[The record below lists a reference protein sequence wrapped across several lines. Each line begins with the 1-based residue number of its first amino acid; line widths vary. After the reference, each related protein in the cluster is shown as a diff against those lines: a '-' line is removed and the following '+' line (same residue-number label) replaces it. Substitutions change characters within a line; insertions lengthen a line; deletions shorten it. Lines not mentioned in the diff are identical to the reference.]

1 MAGNIKGITI
11 EIGGDTKGLD
21 SALKSVTS
29 QSVTLGK
36 DLKTVN
42 QLLKLDPGNMEL
54 VAQKQQILAQS
65 IEATAEKLAILR
77 AAQEQVKAQFESGE
91 ISREQYIAF
100 QEELVRTEQRM
111 ESLTGEQAQ
120 MQDGFDESANSADG
134 TTDAVKD
141 LGKEEENA
149 AGKTDKL
156 GEKLKNGLAA
166 GAKAAAAA
174 LAAATAAVTA
184 TVAGIVKATG
194 ETAEYGDNIDKMSQK
209 LGMSAEAY
217 QEWDFI
223 MQHSGSDIDSMTTSM
238 KKLSEAVVDQ
248 SDASVAAFEKLGIS
262 MEDAAA
268 MSQEELFSATITALQ
283 GMESG
288 AERTALA
295 TDLLGKSAMDLA
307 PLLNTSAEDTEAM
320 RQQVHELGGVMS
332 DEAVKAS
339 AAYQDSLQNMQ
350 TAISGASRGI
360 TTQFMPALTGMM
372 DGVAK
377 LVSGDS
383 SGIEM
388 LKSGLQ
394 QFTSQLSSLIPQ
406 LAETAQSL
414 MPVFVEAI
422 TESLPLL
429 LTAAADILTSLAE
442 GIVDA
447 LPVLIPVAGDI
458 ILQLATALI
467 TMLPEIITVGLQVI
481 TQLAIGIANALPS
494 LIPTIVD
501 VVLQIVDTLLDNID
515 MLIDAG
521 IKLLV
526 AVATGLI
533 DALPRLIDK
542 IPIIISKLLA
552 AIISNLPKLLDAGV
566 QLIGSLAGGIINSV
580 PKIVS
585 AALQIVSSIWD
596 TLKSLPG
603 KALQWGKDLIGNIVQ
618 GIKDKIG
625 AVKDAVVGVADKIK
639 SFLHF
644 SVPDEGP
651 LTDFPNWMPDM
662 MQGLATGIKKN
673 MGTVKKAVGALA
685 AEMVPDADMSQALS
699 YYGENRM
706 PRSTPTLA
714 GAGGGQIAAG
724 GGNRTINI
732 TVNVSQMNSDYDAR
746 RAAEIMAQEIDRLT
760 TDNNSLRGAWSV

>member
-29 QSVTLGK
+29 QSVALGK

-42 QLLKLDPGNMEL
+42 QLLKLDPGNVEL
-54 VAQKQQILAQS
+54 IAQKQQILADSVQ
-65 IEATAEKLAILR
+65 ATAEKLQILR

-111 ESLTGEQAQ
+111 ESLTNEQDQ
-120 MQDGFDESANSADG
+120 MQGGFEESADSADE
-134 TTDAVKD
+134 TTEAVKD
-141 LGKEEENA
+141 LGKEEDTTSD
-149 AGKTDKL
+149 KTSEL
-156 GEKLKNGLAA
+156 GENLKNGLAA

-194 ETAEYGDNIDKMSQK
+194 ETAEYGDKIDKMSQK

-248 SDASVAAFEKLGIS
+248 SDKSVAAFEKLGIS
-262 MEDAAA
+262 MEEAAG

-283 GMESG
+283 GMENG

-295 TDLLGKSAMDLA
+295 TDLLGKSAVDLA

-360 TTQFMPALTGMM
+360 TVQFMPALSGMM
-372 DGVAK
+372 DGIAAI
-377 LVSGDS
+377 VSGDS
-383 SGIEM
+383 SGIEL

-394 QFTSQLSSLIPQ
+394 QFTAQLSDLIPQ
-406 LAETAQSL
+406 LADTAMQ
-414 MPVFVEAI
+414 MVPVIVDAI
-422 TESLPLL
+422 TDSLPMLL
-429 LTAAADILTSLAE
+429 KAAADILKSLAK

-447 LPVLIPVAGDI
+447 IPVLVPVAGDI
-458 ILQLATALI
+458 ILELAKSLI
-467 TMLPEIITVGLQVI
+467 TMLPEIIKVGIQVI
-481 TQLAIGIANALPS
+481 SDLASGIADAIPD
-494 LIPTIVD
+494 LIPVAVD
-501 VVLQIVDTLLDNID
+501 VILEIVDTLIDNLDL
-515 MLIDAG
+515 LIDAG
-521 IKLLV
+521 IKLLI
-526 AVATGLI
+526 AVAEGLVK
-533 DALPRLIDK
+533 ALPRLVEK

-552 AIISNLPKLLDAGV
+552 AIMSNLPKLLDAGV
-566 QLIGSLAGGIINSV
+566 QLIGSLAMGVINAL
-580 PKIVS
+580 PQIVS
-585 AALQIVSSIWD
+585 AALQIVSSFWD

-662 MQGLATGIKKN
+662 MQGLAKGIKKN
-673 MGTVKKAVGALA
+673 IGVVKNAVGALA
-685 AEMVPDADMSQALS
+685 SEMVPDADMSQALS
-699 YYGENRM
+699 WYGADRM
-706 PRSTPTLA
+706 PAGAPALA
-714 GAGGGQIAAG
+714 AAGGGQIATG
-724 GGNRTINI
+724 GSRTFNI
-732 TVNVSQMNSDYDAR
+732 TVNVQQMSSDYDAR
-746 RAAEIMAQEIDRLT
+746 KAAEIMAEEIDRLT

>member
-29 QSVTLGK
+29 QSVALGK

-42 QLLKLDPGNMEL
+42 QLLKLDPGNVEL

-65 IEATAEKLAILR
+65 VQATAEKLAILR
-77 AAQEQVKAQFESGE
+77 AAQEQVKQQFENGE

-111 ESLTGEQAQ
+111 QSLTDEQTQ
-120 MQDGFDESANSADG
+120 MQDGFDESADSADG
-134 TTDAVKD
+134 TADAVKD
-141 LGKEEENA
+141 LGNEEDTA
-149 AGKTDKL
+149 ASKTDKL
-156 GEKLKNGLAA
+156 GDKLKNGLAA

-184 TVAGIVKATG
+184 TAAGIVKATG
-194 ETAEYGDNIDKMSQK
+194 QTAEYGDNIDKMSQK

-248 SDASVAAFEKLGIS
+248 SDKSVKAFEKLGIS
-262 MEDAAA
+262 MEDAAG

-307 PLLNTSAEDTEAM
+307 PLLNTSAEETEAM

-332 DEAVKAS
+332 DDAVKAS
-339 AAYQDSLQNMQ
+339 AAYQDSLTNMK
-350 TAISGASRGI
+350 TAISGASRNI
-360 TTQFMPALTGMM
+360 TAQFMPALTGMM
-372 DGVAK
+372 DGIAK
-377 LVSGDS
+377 IVSGDS
-383 SGIEM
+383 SGIEL

-394 QFTSQLSSLIPQ
+394 QFTSQLSDLIPQ
-406 LAETAQSL
+406 LGETAAQL
-414 MPVFVEAI
+414 MPVFVGAI
-422 TESLPLL
+422 TDSLPML
-429 LTAAADILTSLAE
+429 LTAAADIMTSLAG

-447 LPVLIPVAGDI
+447 LPVLVPVAGDI
-458 ILQLATALI
+458 ILQLAQSLI
-467 TMLPEIITVGLQVI
+467 SMLPQIITVGIQVI
-481 TQLAIGIANALPS
+481 AELALGIADAIPD
-494 LIPTIVD
+494 LIPVAVDAILEIVD
-501 VVLQIVDTLLDNID
+501 ALIDNID
-515 MLIDAG
+515 LLIDAG
-521 IKLLV
+521 IKLLI
-526 AVATGLI
+526 AVATGLVQ
-533 DALPRLIDK
+533 ALPRLIEK
-542 IPIIISKLLA
+542 VPVIISKLLA
-552 AIISNLPKLLDAGV
+552 AIVSNLPKLLEAGV
-566 QLIGSLAGGIINSV
+566 QLIGSLAGGIINAV
-580 PKIVS
+580 PKIIS
-585 AALQIVSSIWD
+585 AAGQIISSIWD

-662 MQGLATGIKKN
+662 MRGLATGIKKN
-673 MGTVKKAVGALA
+673 MGVVKNAVGALA
-685 AEMVPDADMSQALS
+685 AEMVPDADMTQALS
-699 YYGENRM
+699 YYGQNRM
-706 PRSTPTLA
+706 PSGTPALA
-714 GAGGGQIAAG
+714 GAGGGQTVAG
-724 GGNRTINI
+724 GARTFNI
-732 TVNVSQMNSDYDAR
+732 TVNVQQMSNDYDAR
-746 RAAEIMAQEIDRLT
+746 RAAELMAEELDRLT
-760 TDNNSLRGAWSV
+760 TDNNSMRGAWSV

>member
-29 QSVTLGK
+29 QSVALGK

-42 QLLKLDPGNMEL
+42 QLLKLDPGNVEL

-65 IEATAEKLAILR
+65 VQATAEKLAILR
-77 AAQEQVKAQFESGE
+77 AAQEQVKQQFENGE

-111 ESLTGEQAQ
+111 QSLTDEQTQ
-120 MQDGFDESANSADG
+120 MQDGFDESADSADG
-134 TTDAVKD
+134 TADAVKD
-141 LGKEEENA
+141 LGNEEDTA
-149 AGKTDKL
+149 ASKTDKL
-156 GEKLKNGLAA
+156 GDKLKNGLAA

-184 TVAGIVKATG
+184 TVAGIVNATG
-194 ETAEYGDNIDKMSQK
+194 QTAEYGDNIDKMSQK

-248 SDASVAAFEKLGIS
+248 SDKSVKAFEKLGIS
-262 MEDAAA
+262 MQDAAG

-307 PLLNTSAEDTEAM
+307 PLLNTSAEETEAM

-332 DEAVKAS
+332 DDAVKAA
-339 AAYQDSLQNMQ
+339 AAYQDSLTNMK
-350 TAISGASRGI
+350 TAISGASRNI
-360 TTQFMPALTGMM
+360 TAQFMPALTGMM
-372 DGVAK
+372 DGIAK
-377 LVSGDS
+377 IVSGDS
-383 SGIEM
+383 SGIEL

-394 QFTSQLSSLIPQ
+394 QFTNQLSDLIPQ
-406 LAETAQSL
+406 LGETAAQL
-414 MPVFVEAI
+414 MPVFVGAI
-422 TESLPLL
+422 TDSLPML
-429 LTAAADILTSLAE
+429 LTAAADIMTSLAG

-447 LPVLIPVAGDI
+447 LPVLVPVAGDI
-458 ILQLATALI
+458 ILQLAKSLI
-467 TMLPEIITVGLQVI
+467 SMLPQIITVGIKVI
-481 TQLAIGIANALPS
+481 AELALGIADAIPD
-494 LIPTIVD
+494 LIPVAVDAILEIVD
-501 VVLQIVDTLLDNID
+501 ALIDNID
-515 MLIDAG
+515 LLIDAG
-521 IKLLV
+521 IKLLI
-526 AVATGLI
+526 AVATGLVQ
-533 DALPRLIDK
+533 ALPRLIEK
-542 IPIIISKLLA
+542 VPIIISKLLA
-552 AIISNLPKLLDAGV
+552 AIVSNLPKLLEAGV
-566 QLIGSLAGGIINSV
+566 QLIGSLAGGIINAV
-580 PKIVS
+580 PKVIS
-585 AALQIVSSIWD
+585 AAGQIISSIWD

-662 MQGLATGIKKN
+662 MRGLATGIKKN
-673 MGTVKKAVGALA
+673 MGVVKNAVGALA
-685 AEMVPDADMSQALS
+685 AEMVPDADMTQALS
-699 YYGENRM
+699 YYGQNRM
-706 PRSTPTLA
+706 PSGTPALA
-714 GAGGGQIAAG
+714 GAGGCQTVAG
-724 GGNRTINI
+724 GARTFNI
-732 TVNVSQMNSDYDAR
+732 TVNVQQMSNDYDAR
-746 RAAEIMAQEIDRLT
+746 RAAELMAEELDRLT
-760 TDNNSLRGAWSV
+760 TDNNSMRGAWSV